1 MGGRIPVT
9 GESRWADWRSR
20 ASRLFRDHE
29 IFVRT
34 GGEVRF
40 LRVSAR
46 AQKRAAWIAGSALG
60 AWALATV
67 GIVGWQ
73 AYSSW
78 QNSDIIARQ
87 QAVAA
92 AEARVEASRAQVQRT
107 AGELGARQDAFEAMF
122 EGLGSESPRA
132 APAQTTPAAATAG
145 SEPDELSELQSIGT
159 RQARLVAAMNRA
171 FAARSAR
178 AEEALRKVGINPAIA
193 DSGARGGPLV
203 PAAAFLGQR
212 DPAMR
217 GLIARFTRMQQ
228 LEQLV
233 LALPSLHPAHV
244 ERMSSGFGFRRDP
257 ISGGGAMHAGLDFT
271 GAHGS
276 PIMAAAPGRVS
287 FAGRQGGYGN
297 TIEIDHGHGI
307 MTRYAHLSGLTV
319 RAGQAVSGG
328 QQVGRMGST
337 GRSTGTH
344 LHFEVRVNG
353 TAVNPRRFLEGNAD
367 VLEIQAGAGRP
378 RSARITAR

>member
-1 MGGRIPVT
+1 VIEGN
-9 GESRWADWRSR
+9 RWTALRRR
-20 ASRLFRDHE
+20 ASHLFRDHE

-40 LRVSAR
+40 LRVSAK
-46 AQKRAAWIAGSALG
+46 AQKRVAWIAGSALG
-60 AWALATV
+60 VWALATV

-73 AYSSW
+73 SYSGW
-78 QNSDIIARQ
+78 QNRDIIARQ

-92 AEARVEASRAQVQRT
+92 AEARVAASRARVNRT

-122 EGLGSESPRA
+122 DAMGSESPRA
-132 APAQTTPAAATAG
+132 TPTQTQPSAATGAADA
-145 SEPDELSELQSIGT
+145 EPADEVSVLSAIGA
-159 RQARLVAAMNRA
+159 RQARLVAMMDRA

-178 AEEALRKVGINPAIA
+178 AEEALRKLGINPRLA
-193 DSGARGGPLV
+193 DNGARGGPLIAQ
-203 PAAAFLGQR
+203 PAFLGQR

-217 GLIARFTRMQQ
+217 GLINRFTRMQQ
-228 LEQLV
+228 LEELV
-233 LALPSLHPAHV
+233 LAMPSLHPAHV
-244 ERMSSGFGFRRDP
+244 ERMSSGFGYRRDP
-257 ISGGGAMHAGLDFT
+257 FNGGGAMHAGQDFT
-271 GAHGS
+271 GEHGS
-276 PIMAAAPGRVS
+276 PIMAAARGRVS

-307 MTRYAHLSGLTV
+307 MTRYAHLSGLNV
-319 RAGQAVSGG
+319 RVGQAISAG

-367 VLEIQAGAGRP
+367 VLEIQAGAGGRTP
-378 RSARITAR
+378 NAHQSGQ